1 MIPRILAN
9 RLGVSFKLQG
19 VVRASVSIS
28 PCSSSSHGN
37 LTRAQSRSLVTARP
51 LCGPGADEKYKS
63 EEEREKEQ
71 QNKARQRKMK
81 IFGSAILGGTLLG
94 SLWEYE
100 KYRANSKKADP
111 IGNEDGV
118 KQYLLKDPPPKFE
131 PARVIPA
138 TSSQNMKITLFQYQ
152 TCPFCCK
159 ARAFLDYFG
168 LSYEVIEVNS
178 VMRTQVKWTKY
189 KKVPIVV
196 VEVGDKVIQV
206 NDSSVIVSAL
216 YSLLVDSGQTSLEN
230 IMDCYPTIKYLDD
243 GVEKSEIQN
252 RYFLMFNEAKV
263 ERSKED
269 IVDERKW
276 RKWVDDEL
284 VHSLSPNVYRSP
296 SEALAA
302 FQWFDKVGGWENV
315 FSTWERYLVIYFG
328 AFVMWALSK
337 RLKKRHNLKDDVRQ
351 SLYDQCNHW
360 LKNLSKKGTKFHGG
374 SSPNLADLAVF
385 GVLTAI
391 EGCEAW
397 QDARENTKIGV
408 WFDDMKAAVREREG
422 KVLLQN

>member
-1 MIPRILAN
+1 MSGLRG
-9 RLGVSFKLQG
+9 R
-19 VVRASVSIS
+19 
-28 PCSSSSHGN
+28 
-37 LTRAQSRSLVTARP
+37 TLVTASQ
-51 LCGPGADEKYKS
+51 LFGPGADDKYKS
-63 EEEREKEQ
+63 QEERDQEQ
-71 QNKARQRKMK
+71 QSKAKQKKQRV
-81 IFGSAILGGTLLG
+81 FASAVVGGTVLG
-94 SLWEYE
+94 CVWGYVNYKS
-100 KYRANSKKADP
+100 SKKMDP
-111 IGNEDGV
+111 IGNETGV
-118 KQYLLKDPPPKFE
+118 KQYIMMDPPPKFE

-138 TSSQNMKITLFQYQ
+138 TTPSQNMKITLFQYQ

-168 LSYEVIEVNS
+168 LSYDVIEVNS
-178 VMRTQVKWTKY
+178 VMRTQVKWSKY

-230 IMDCYPTIKYLDD
+230 VMDCYPTIKYVDD

-252 RYFLMFNEAKV
+252 KYFLMYNEAKV
-263 ERSKED
+263 DRSKED
-269 IVDERKW
+269 IVEERRW

-296 SEALAA
+296 AEALAA
-302 FQWFDKVGGWENV
+302 FQWFDQVGGWEKV

-328 AFVMWALSK
+328 ALVMWMLSK

-351 SLYDQCNHW
+351 SLYDQCNH
-360 LKNLSKKGTKFHGG
+360 LMKTINKKGTKFLGG
-374 SSPNLADLAVF
+374 SSPNLADLAAF

-391 EGCEAW
+391 EGCDAW
-397 QDARENTKIGV
+397 QDARNNTKIGV
-408 WFDDMKAAVREREG
+408 WFDDMKSAVMERQG

>member
-1 MIPRILAN
+1 
-9 RLGVSFKLQG
+9 
-19 VVRASVSIS
+19 
-28 PCSSSSHGN
+28 
-37 LTRAQSRSLVTARP
+37 
-51 LCGPGADEKYKS
+51 
-63 EEEREKEQ
+63 
-71 QNKARQRKMK
+71 MK
-81 IFGSAILGGTLLG
+81 IIGSAIVGGTLLG

-100 KYRANSKKADP
+100 KYKSSKKVDP
-111 IGNEDGV
+111 IGNEDGL

-168 LSYEVIEVNS
+168 LSYDVVEVNS

-189 KKVPIVV
+189 KKVPI
-196 VEVGDKVIQV
+196 
-206 NDSSVIVSAL
+206 
-216 YSLLVDSGQTSLEN
+216 
-230 IMDCYPTIKYLDD
+230 KYLDD
-243 GVEKSEIQN
+243 GVEKTEIQN
-252 RYFLMFNEAKV
+252 RYFLMYNEAKV

-269 IVDERKW
+269 IVEERKW

-284 VHSLSPNVYRSP
+284 VHSLSPNVYRNP
-296 SEALAA
+296 AEALAA
-302 FQWFDKVGGWENV
+302 FQWFDEVGGWEKV
-315 FSTWERYLVIYFG
+315 FSTWERYLVVYFG
-328 AFVMWALSK
+328 AFVMWGLSK

-360 LKNLSKKGTKFHGG
+360 MKNISKKGTKFQGG
-374 SSPNLADLAVF
+374 SSPNLADLAAY

-397 QDARENTKIGV
+397 QDARANTKIGV
-408 WFDDMKAAVREREG
+408 WFDDMKTAVREREG